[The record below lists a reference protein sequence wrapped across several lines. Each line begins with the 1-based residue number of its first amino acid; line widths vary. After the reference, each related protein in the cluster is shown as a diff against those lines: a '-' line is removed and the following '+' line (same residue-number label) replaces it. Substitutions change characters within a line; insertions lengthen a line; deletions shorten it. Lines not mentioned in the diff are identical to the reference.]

1 MPGPDPAVAA
11 TRSAVRRVLDGATGQ
26 RVIVAC
32 SGGADSLA
40 LAAAVAFEAPRLS
53 VQAAA
58 VVVDHGLQ
66 DGSEQIATRAAQ
78 QCGALGLEPALVVRV
93 QVTQQG
99 TGPEGAARTARYS
112 VLGDAAQDLGA
123 SAILLAHTRDDQA
136 ETVLLGLARGSG
148 LRSIAGMATFD
159 ARRRLVRPF
168 LDITRAQTQAA
179 CTAQGLTWWDD
190 PHNTDPSYTRVRARQ
205 VLPALDDALGPGVV
219 AGLARTAA
227 LARSDADGLDQLAA
241 AATAALGAPPWPV
254 QDLAGLVEPVRR
266 RVWRALFPQTAKVHI
281 DELER
286 LLRDWHGQVGIDV
299 PGGVRV
305 SRRNGQIEVGPAP
318 GRSRL
323 VE

>member
-11 TRSAVRRVLDGATGQ
+11 TRSAVRRVLDGAAGQ

-40 LAAAVAFEAPRLS
+40 LAAAVGFEAPRLS
-53 VQAAA
+53 VPAAA

-66 DGSEQIATRAAQ
+66 PGSDEVATRAAR
-78 QCGALGLEPALVVRV
+78 QCAELGLEPALVVRV
-93 QVTQQG
+93 QVAEEG
-99 TGPEGAARTARYS
+99 TGPEDAARSARYS
-112 VLGDAAQDLGA
+112 VLADAAGDLGA
-123 SAILLAHTRDDQA
+123 GAILLAHTRDDQA

-148 LRSIAGMATFD
+148 LRSISGMATFD
-159 ARRRLVRPF
+159 PRRRLVRPF
-168 LDITRAQTQAA
+168 LDITRAQTEAA

-190 PHNTDPSYTRVRARQ
+190 PHNDDPRYTRVRARQ
-205 VLPALDDALGPGVV
+205 VLPALEEALGPGVV
-219 AGLARTAA
+219 AGLSRTAA

-254 QDLAGLVEPVRR
+254 GDLSGLVEPVRR

-281 DELER
+281 DGLER
-286 LLRDWHGQVGIDV
+286 LLGDWHGQVGIDV
-299 PGGVRV
+299 PGGLRV
-305 SRRNGQIEVGPAP
+305 SRRAGQIEVGPAP
-318 GRSRL
+318 GRTRL